1 MHYVSIL
8 LRFAP
13 FSLVM
18 GSVWLSPINPQ
29 TIDFNHYTS
38 IASQDPLPHFLQVS
52 STTRAKAEMSPV
64 TGSKKKQRVA
74 MAEQEFLRHS
84 THEIDRLM
92 ASGRILYNDPI
103 GHYCNQVLHK
113 VLASEEVPDH
123 LHVYVLKSP
132 VVNAFA
138 TRQGYIIVSLGLL
151 ARLKTEAELAFILCH
166 EYIHVKHQHAMQ
178 SVRKSA
184 EDGQAKR
191 RIPKDEAADL
201 LRLESSR
208 FSRALET
215 EADLAGLN
223 IFRKSSYAISASQDV
238 FYMLKQ
244 AEKPVDS
251 LQVKPEW
258 LSLGQLQMPERLWV
272 MPVAKDGSTKKANID
287 SSAASKSSSLEDD
300 DERNYASHP
309 DVALR
314 LAAVKKSTD
323 TLRFRGR
330 QPFIIDEN
338 TFLQARKMAQYELC
352 MLYLED
358 HRPELAFYHAK
369 ALETRYEKG
378 YYLTLTQVRAL
389 YLLAS
394 AHAQRRFHKVHW
406 SPEKAQGEERKLMT
420 AFHNMQREELLL
432 LALKHAWAAKQDYP
446 KSPEFR
452 RIADDLA
459 LQLLRH
465 SKFTYQRFQSGTL
478 PALAEHG
485 GDTIAAGKPQSR
497 KGASPKD
504 LAYLH
509 YGFQQEIKD
518 TAFKN
523 AFTRAERRNQAI
535 EAQEKKKP
543 SLFFNK
549 RPPTTQP
556 DHLLV
561 VRPQGTQIDFKKR
574 DQDPVELYEISEN
587 NTNWVHEH
595 LEVLSPKFPNN
606 ISVLPSTLS
615 EDFNAANLNQNFYA
629 QQYMRQIRFNEGNKL
644 YMWPLFQEEA
654 SKTFSTMG
662 ISHLAEMRLLRIRY
676 PARGA
681 IGRAVLLS
689 VFLPYLTPIFIVGA
703 LKRPSYNIWFY
714 QLYDLQQGKK
724 VQTYIEESA
733 GYLRKGAV
741 KRKIKRSLKQKVP
754 IEIPAIGR

>member
-1 MHYVSIL
+1 MNH
-8 LRFAP
+8 
-13 FSLVM
+13 FSTLWRIASLFCLGIM
-18 GSVWLSPINPQ
+18 FCFSTTHTQ
-29 TIDFNHYTS
+29 TTDFNHYTS
-38 IASQDPLPHFLQVS
+38 LSSQDPLPSFLQVS

-64 TGSKKKQRVA
+64 SGSKKKQRVA
-74 MAEQEFLRHS
+74 LAEQEFLRHS

-92 ASGRILYNDPI
+92 ASGRVLYNDPV
-103 GHYCNQVLHK
+103 GKYCNQVLRK

-123 LHVYVLKSP
+123 VQVYILKSP

-138 TRQGYIIVSLGLL
+138 TRQGYIFVSLGLL

-166 EYIHVKHQHAMQ
+166 EYIHVKHQHAIQ
-178 SVRKSA
+178 SVRKGA
-184 EDGQAKR
+184 EDSQRKR
-191 RIPKDEAADL
+191 RMPKDEAADV
-201 LRLESSR
+201 LRLERSR

-215 EADLAGLN
+215 EADLAGLT
-223 IFRKSSYAISASQDV
+223 IFRKSPYAIGATQEV
-238 FYMLKQ
+238 FHILKH

-251 LQVKPEW
+251 LEVKPEW
-258 LSLGQLQMPERLWV
+258 LSLGELQLPDRLWV
-272 MPVAKDGSTKKANID
+272 LPVVKEGSGKKTNAD
-287 SSAASKSSSLEDD
+287 TSSTSLEDA

-314 LAAVKKSTD
+314 LSAVKKNTD
-323 TLRFRGR
+323 TTRFRGSK
-330 QPFIIDEN
+330 QFIVDEA
-338 TFLQARKMAQYELC
+338 TFFHVRKLAQYELC

-369 ALETRYEKG
+369 SLETRYEKG
-378 YYLTLTQVRAL
+378 YYLTLAQVRSL

-394 AHAQRRFHKVHW
+394 AHAQRRFYKVHW
-406 SPEKAQGEERKLMT
+406 APEKAEGAERKLMT

-432 LALKHAWAAKQDYP
+432 LALKHAWAAKINYP
-446 KSPEFR
+446 KSEEFS

-465 SKFTYQRFQSGTL
+465 AKFSYQRFQTGNM
-478 PALAEHG
+478 PAISENKA
-485 GDTIAAGKPQSR
+485 DTATTGKPQTR
-497 KGASPKD
+497 KAPSPKD
-504 LAYLH
+504 LVYLH
-509 YGFQQEIKD
+509 YGFQKELKD

-523 AFTRAERRNQAI
+523 AFTRAERRVQAL
-535 EAQEKKKP
+535 EAEEKKKP
-543 SLFFNK
+543 ALFFQK

-561 VRPQGTQIDFKKR
+561 VRPQGTQIDFKTKE
-574 DQDPVELYEISEN
+574 QDPVELYEISEN
-587 NTNWVHEH
+587 NTLWIHEH
-595 LEVLSPKFPNN
+595 LEALSPNFPNT

-615 EDFNAANLNQNFYA
+615 PDLNAANLNQNYYA

-654 SKTFSTMG
+654 TKTFGTQG
-662 ISHLAEMRLLRIRY
+662 ISHLAEMRLLRLRY

-689 VFLPYLTPIFIVGA
+689 VFLPYLTPVFILGA
-703 LKRPSYNIWFY
+703 VKRPSYNVWFY
-714 QLYDLQQGKK
+714 QVYDLKQGKK
-724 VQTYIEESA
+724 VHTYIDESA

-741 KRKIKRSLKQKVP
+741 KRKTKRSLKQRIP
-754 IEIPAIGR
+754 AEIPAVGR

>member
-1 MHYVSIL
+1 
-8 LRFAP
+8 
-13 FSLVM
+13 
-18 GSVWLSPINPQ
+18 
-29 TIDFNHYTS
+29 
-38 IASQDPLPHFLQVS
+38 
-52 STTRAKAEMSPV
+52 
-64 TGSKKKQRVA
+64 
-74 MAEQEFLRHS
+74 MAQQEFLHLS
-84 THEIDRLM
+84 IHEMDRLM

-103 GHYCNQVLHK
+103 GNYCNRVLGK
-113 VLASEEVPDH
+113 VLASEEVPEH
-123 LHVYVLKSP
+123 IKVYVLKSP

-184 EDGQAKR
+184 EGRQAQR
-191 RIPKDEAADL
+191 RIPKDEAAVL
-201 LRLESSR
+201 LRLENAR
-208 FSRALET
+208 FSRALEI

-223 IFRKSSYAISASQDV
+223 IFRKTPYAISASQGI
-238 FYMLKQ
+238 FHMLNH

-251 LQVKPEW
+251 LPVKPEW
-258 LSLGQLQMPERLWV
+258 LNLGQLQMPERLWETTL
-272 MPVAKDGSTKKANID
+272 AKDASANKANTD
-287 SSAASKSSSLEDD
+287 ASEASKLSSLEDA

-309 DVALR
+309 DVAMR

-330 QPFIIDEN
+330 QPFIIDEK
-338 TFLQARKMAQYELC
+338 TFLQTRKIAQYELC

-369 ALETRYEKG
+369 TLETRYEKG

-406 SPEKAQGEERKLMT
+406 PPEKALGEERMLMT
-420 AFHNMQREELLL
+420 AFHHMQREELLL
-432 LALKHAWAAKQDYP
+432 LALKHAWVAKQNFP
-446 KSPEFR
+446 QSQEFR

-459 LQLLRH
+459 LQLLQH
-465 SKFTYQRFQSGTL
+465 SKFTYERFQSGTM
-478 PALAEHG
+478 PAMAENG
-485 GDTIAAGKPQSR
+485 GDTVAPSKSLPR
-497 KGASPKD
+497 KGTSQKD
-504 LAYLH
+504 LVYLH
-509 YGFQQEIKD
+509 YGFQQEMND

-523 AFTRAERRNQAI
+523 AFARAERRMQAI
-535 EAQEKKKP
+535 EAQEKKKTKP
-543 SLFFNK
+543 FINK
-549 RPPTTQP
+549 RPRTTHP

-561 VRPQGTQIDFKKR
+561 VRPQGTQMDFKKEN
-574 DQDPVELYEISEN
+574 QDPVERYEISEN
-587 NTNWVHEH
+587 NTNWVHEQ
-595 LEVLSPKFPNN
+595 LEVLRPKFPYT
-606 ISVLPSTLS
+606 ISVLPGTLS
-615 EDFNAANLNQNFYA
+615 ADLNAANLNQNFYA

-644 YMWPLFQEEA
+644 HMWPLFQEEA
-654 SKTFSTMG
+654 SKTFGPMG
-662 ISHLAEMRLLRIRY
+662 VSHLAEMRLLRLRY

-681 IGRAVLLS
+681 IGRAILLS
-689 VFLPYLTPIFIVGA
+689 VFLPFLSPVFIVGA
-703 LKRPSYNIWFY
+703 LKRPSYNIWLY

-724 VQTYIEESA
+724 VQTFIEESA

-754 IEIPAIGR
+754 EETPATGR